1 MITIDPNS
9 NVPINIRE
17 RSFLMMIKDLN
28 ELAKTGEVSG
38 KATQF
43 EFRYDL
49 WKKNKFALD

>member
-17 RSFLMMIKDLN
+17 RNFLMMIKDLN

-38 KATQF
+38 KATQLG
-43 EFRYDL
+43 FRYDL